1 MASPLWA
8 IGSAG
13 TIGAAESQVAV
24 RILVE
29 QAFGRGFRRLEA
41 HVFEPNVA
49 SARVLEKCGFM
60 LEGSLRASYVQR
72 DGTPCDAL
80 IFGRINPNTG

>member
-1 MASPLWA
+1 M
-8 IGSAG
+8 
-13 TIGAAESQVAV
+13 AV